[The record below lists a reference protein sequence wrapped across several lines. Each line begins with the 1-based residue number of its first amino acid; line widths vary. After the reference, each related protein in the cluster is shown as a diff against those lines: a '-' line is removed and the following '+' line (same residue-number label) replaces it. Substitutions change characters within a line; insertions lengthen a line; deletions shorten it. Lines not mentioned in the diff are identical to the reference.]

1 MQPQDPSVL
10 GFRTDPN
17 MAKLSMSVLAIF
29 LRKKVNM
36 IFITTSKTHKKLMR
50 RKFPYNILFTML
62 KRQKIIISK

>member
-29 LRKKVNM
+29 LRKKSEHD
-36 IFITTSKTHKKLMR
+36 F
-50 RKFPYNILFTML
+50 YNNF
-62 KRQKIIISK
+62 KDS